1 MKLNLNLNKREWIL
15 IAAIALLLIFI
26 RQGCSRLA
34 ETQRSYKA
42 TLNDYADVTKKRLA
56 DSSLIVSQQLQIAES
71 EREIERLEYLASKT
85 ETKRPKAAVRAL
97 IGAVIHDT
105 VYIDS
110 PVLVDSLP
118 HLKLPA
124 PFQKHT
130 RWYSF
135 AGSVTETGYLLMDTI
150 SINAELTWTIG
161 DTVRS
166 GFFNRLFRKR
176 DKVVRLHIDNP
187 YIDVKGMEA
196 IITEPKR
203 RVWPVFIGG
212 GLVGFLI
219 GSQIN

>member
-1 MKLNLNLNKREWIL
+1 MKPNLTKRELIL
-15 IAAIALLLIFI
+15 IAAIAVLLIFM

-34 ETQRSYKA
+34 DTQASYKLA
-42 TLNDYADVTKKRLA
+42 LTNYADVAKKRLA
-56 DSSLIVSQQLQIAES
+56 DSSLLVSAQLQIDES
-71 EREIERLEYLASKT
+71 EREIERLVYLASKT
-85 ETKRPKAAVRAL
+85 ETKRPVAAVLAS

-105 VYIDS
+105 VYLDK
-110 PVLVDSLP
+110 PVLFDSVP

-135 AGSVTETGYLLMDTI
+135 TGSVTETGYLLMDTI

-166 GFFNRLFRKR
+166 GFFNRLLLKR

-187 YIDVKGMEA
+187 YIDVKGVEA
-196 IITEPKR
+196 IVKQPKR
-203 RVWPVFIGG
+203 RVWPIFTGG
-212 GLVGFLI
+212 ALVGFMI
-219 GSQIN
+219 RSQIN

>member
-1 MKLNLNLNKREWIL
+1 MKLNLTKRELIL
-15 IAAIALLLIFI
+15 IAAIAVLLIFI

-34 ETQRSYKA
+34 ETQHSYKA
-42 TLNDYADVTKKRLA
+42 TLINYADVAKKRLA
-56 DSSLIVSQQLQIAES
+56 DSSLLVSAQLQIAES
-71 EREIERLEYLASKT
+71 DREIERLAYLAYKT
-85 ETKRPKAAVRAL
+85 ETKRPVAAVRAS

-105 VYIDS
+105 VYLDK
-110 PVLVDSLP
+110 PVLVDSVP

-135 AGSVTETGYLLMDTI
+135 AGTVTETGYLLMDTI

-166 GFFNRLFRKR
+166 GFFNRLLGKR
-176 DKVVRLHIDNP
+176 HKVVRMHVDNP
-187 YIDVKGMEA
+187 HIDVKGMEA
-196 IITEPKR
+196 IVTQQKR
-203 RVWPVFIGG
+203 RVWPIITGG
-212 GLVGFLI
+212 ALVGFLI

>member
-1 MKLNLNLNKREWIL
+1 MKPNLTKRELIL
-15 IAAIALLLIFI
+15 IVTIAALLIFI

-42 TLNDYADVTKKRLA
+42 TLIDYADVTKKRMA
-56 DSSLIVSQQLQIAES
+56 DSSLLVSAQLQIADS
-71 EREIERLEYLASKT
+71 EREIDRLAYLASKT
-85 ETKRPKAAVRAL
+85 ETKRPKAAVRAS

-105 VYIDS
+105 VYLDK
-110 PVLVDSLP
+110 PVLVDSVP

-135 AGSVTETGYLLMDTI
+135 AGTVTETGYLLMDTI

-161 DTVRS
+161 DTVRA
-166 GFFNRLFRKR
+166 GIFNRLLRKR

-187 YIDVKGMEA
+187 HIDVKGMEA
-196 IITEPKR
+196 IVKQPKR
-203 RVWPVFIGG
+203 RVWPIITGG
-212 GLVGFLI
+212 ALVGFLI